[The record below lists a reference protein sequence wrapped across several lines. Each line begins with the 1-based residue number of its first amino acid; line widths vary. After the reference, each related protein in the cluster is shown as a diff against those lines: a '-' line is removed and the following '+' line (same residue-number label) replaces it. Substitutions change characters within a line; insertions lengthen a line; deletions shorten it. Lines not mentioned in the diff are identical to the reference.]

1 MISSALIIRFLLLLV
16 FLALSAFF
24 SASETALY
32 SLDSIKIRR
41 LSQNGKDTSFIIK
54 LLELPIHHL
63 TAILAGNTLSN
74 IAASALITYI
84 LIDLLGSKGLS
95 ISIGV
100 TTLVLLIFGEV
111 TPKTLA
117 IHNNERL
124 AYLFSKPLFFFSK
137 AIAPLLFAAT
147 KICNGVISLL
157 HIELKHEPTLTEEE
171 FKTIMEVGQRH
182 GVVGKNEKEMVLS
195 ILELTATTAQE
206 VMVPRTDIKAVSFHW
221 PMDKI
226 KGFLRQARH
235 SKIPVYKDSYDNI
248 IGMVYTKDLFLES
261 NRPFSDMIKPVIFV
275 PPTKKIDELLQDFY
289 RQKTKMAIVIDEYGG
304 TSGLVTL
311 EDILEEVF
319 GEIYD
324 EFEAGEKLVELMQD
338 GRYKVSGKTPVYQVN
353 EDCNLSIS
361 PGDYETIAG
370 FLLHVFGKI
379 PSEGERVKAAGA
391 HFTIEK
397 IVGRRIKSVIV
408 ETVK

>member
-1 MISSALIIRFLLLLV
+1 MIGLSLVWKFVLLII
-16 FLALSAFF
+16 FLAFSAFF
-24 SASETALY
+24 SASETALF
-32 SLDSIKIRR
+32 SLDSIKLRR
-41 LSQNGKDTSFIIK
+41 LSQGGKDTSFIIK
-54 LLELPIHHL
+54 LLESPMHHL
-63 TAILAGNTLSN
+63 TAILAGNTLAN

-84 LIDLLGSKGLS
+84 LIEMFGVNGLS

-100 TTLVLLIFGEV
+100 TTLILLVFGEV

-117 IHNNERL
+117 IHNSERL
-124 AYLFSKPLFFFSK
+124 SYLFSKPLYFFSRL
-137 AIAPLLFAAT
+137 ISPFLTLAT

-157 HIELKHEPTLTEEE
+157 HIEMRREPTLTEEE

-195 ILELTATTAQE
+195 VLELTTTIAQE
-206 VMVPRTDIKAVSFHW
+206 VMVPRTDIKAVAFHW
-221 PMDKI
+221 DMEKI
-226 KGFLRQARH
+226 KNFVSQARH

-248 IGMVYTKDLFLES
+248 IGMVSTKDLFLES
-261 NRPFSDMIKPVIFV
+261 GSSLVDMVKPVVFV

-289 RQKTKMAIVIDEYGG
+289 RQKSKMAIVIDEYGG

-324 EFEAGEKLVELMQD
+324 EFEVGEKLVELCAD
-338 GRYKVSGKTPVYQVN
+338 GRYKISGKTPVYQVN
-353 EDCNLSIS
+353 EDCNLSIA

-370 FLLHVFGKI
+370 FLLHAFGKI
-379 PSEGERVKAAGA
+379 PVEGERIKAANA
-391 HFTIEK
+391 TFIIEK
-397 IVGRRIKSVIV
+397 VVGRRIKSIIL
-408 ETVK
+408 ELK

>member
-1 MISSALIIRFLLLLV
+1 MIGLVLIVKFVLLFIFLS
-16 FLALSAFF
+16 LSAFF
-24 SASETALY
+24 SASETALF
-32 SLDSIKIRR
+32 SLDSIKIKR

-54 LLELPIHHL
+54 LLENPMHLL
-63 TAILAGNTLSN
+63 TAILAGNTLAN

-84 LIDLLGSKGLS
+84 LIDLLGSGGLF

-100 TTLVLLIFGEV
+100 TTFILLVFGEV

-124 AYLFSKPLFFFSK
+124 AYFFSKPLFLFTRMVS
-137 AIAPLLFAAT
+137 PLLFLAT
-147 KICNGVISLL
+147 KICNNVIALL

-195 ILELTATTAQE
+195 VLELTKTTAQE
-206 VMVPRTDIKAVSFHW
+206 VMIPRTDIKAVAFHW
-221 PMDKI
+221 PMDKVKSLI
-226 KGFLRQARH
+226 RLARH
-235 SKIPVYKDSYDNI
+235 SKVPVYKDSYDNI
-248 IGMVYTKDLFLES
+248 IGMVDTKDIFLES
-261 NRPFSDMIKPVIFV
+261 NRAFADMVKPVIFV
-275 PPTKKIDELLQDFY
+275 PPTKRIDELLQDFY

-324 EFEAGEKLVELMQD
+324 EFEMGEKLVELMSE
-338 GRYKVSGKTPVYQVN
+338 GRYRVSGKTPVYQVN

-370 FLLHVFGKI
+370 FLLYVFGKI
-379 PSEGERVKAAGA
+379 PAEGEHVRAAGA
-391 HFTIEK
+391 VFIIEK
-397 IVGRRIKSVIV
+397 IVGRRIKSVLV
-408 ETVK
+408 EMK